1 MAYIM
6 LIVIMGSLLSGCMPN
21 MEQES
26 NEDKEPSNAQ
36 IIDTLLNDIQNSEY
50 KKSKYVQKDVDSETV
65 QWICATYAI
74 LTQTNIGALGVIGG
88 NVDIYASSTAEID
101 DRVTEMLQ
109 RSWKITDR
117 ETAVDAIRKLLQKG
131 QRVAYKEEAEA
142 MRESGDMEID
152 ILEKYGETQEAFR
165 MEAIQ
170 KAYERFG
177 EKGLDAWDL
186 TRANQVLGFCYYAGY
201 ISLEECLD
209 VSLWIAQHL
218 QRAFHSWDEI
228 AASYMYG
235 HQFWAKDDATD
246 INSESYRRYTSY
258 EELKEMGEDGPYA
271 IPFDIEL
278 IDTWSD
284 VEANKA
290 RQEEEYQAARVTQE
304 DEDGYLT
311 LYKYAGSEVNVKL
324 KLPEGFVENDYSD
337 NTFIFANHEER
348 DARVFYTLY
357 SGREKPDLETLI
369 SYSTDF
375 LPSSEEEYTIIDTG
389 EVEKDGEYEL
399 YILIEHMEYGEEK
412 LQYYC
417 EKWKEEEEWNTVTI
431 VLDVPRTEAS
441 DKDEVLELLF
451 ASVKM

>member
-1 MAYIM
+1 MKTR
-6 LIVIMGSLLSGCMPN
+6 N
-21 MEQES
+21 Q
-26 NEDKEPSNAQ
+26 
-36 IIDTLLNDIQNSEY
+36 
-50 KKSKYVQKDVDSETV
+50 
-65 QWICATYAI
+65 
-74 LTQTNIGALGVIGG
+74 
-88 NVDIYASSTAEID
+88 
-101 DRVTEMLQ
+101 
-109 RSWKITDR
+109 
-117 ETAVDAIRKLLQKG
+117 
-131 QRVAYKEEAEA
+131 
-142 MRESGDMEID
+142 
-152 ILEKYGETQEAFR
+152 
-165 MEAIQ
+165 AIQ

-235 HQFWAKDDATD
+235 HQFWAKD
-246 INSESYRRYTSY
+246 
-258 EELKEMGEDGPYA
+258 
-271 IPFDIEL
+271 
-278 IDTWSD
+278 
-284 VEANKA
+284 
-290 RQEEEYQAARVTQE
+290 
-304 DEDGYLT
+304 
-311 LYKYAGSEVNVKL
+311 
-324 KLPEGFVENDYSD
+324 
-337 NTFIFANHEER
+337 